1 MSQESKDELVKAEIR
16 NLQDLIDDASDGNP
30 DIPRWE
36 QEIKN
41 KKAYLDDDND

>member
-16 NLQDLIDDASDGNP
+16 NLQDLLDNASEDCA